1 MVNLKWEKTKFL
13 VSKLPPKLSIGVY
26 SMGRQV
32 FLSGM
37 KRESPKEA
45 YVPPSILNRRLWGID
60 FRTPLFN
67 AAGVFK
73 DFSCYDLA
81 FKQGAGAY
89 LVGTITPTSNEGN
102 QINGIHLP
110 FAIYPNS
117 HASSNS
123 LGLPNKGIVK
133 TLEGISEIERFPGFP
148 IGISL
153 TSDSLEELV
162 YSLQLCE
169 EKRIDFVE
177 LNESC
182 PNKKNAG
189 NLRHRLEYVKKKLL
203 EKVDFP
209 VIVKLSNDLDF
220 AKIPDVMDLLFELGY
235 DGINFGNSSVD
246 YSGMRNKIHLK
257 DLPLYDFFTKNFKGG
272 LSGEPLKHIS
282 LELSS
287 IAVQYVKAASP
298 QQEFHVI
305 RTGGIQNSGD
315 IQASEKAGVSL
326 NQTGVGYF
334 ENFIT
339 HGDNL
344 YKNILEKKDG

>member
-1 MVNLKWEKTKFL
+1 MVNLKWRKTKFL

-26 SMGRQV
+26 SLGRQV

-37 KRESPKEA
+37 KRETPKEA
-45 YVPPSILNRRLWGID
+45 YVPPQSLNRKLWGID

-102 QINGIHLP
+102 QINSIHLP

-123 LGLPNKGIVK
+123 LGLPNKGIIK
-133 TLEGISEIERFPGFP
+133 ILKGISEIERHEGFP

-169 EKRIDFVE
+169 GSRIDFVE

-189 NLRHRLEYVKKKLL
+189 NLKQRLEYVKKKFL
-203 EKVDFP
+203 EKADFP
-209 VIVKLSNDLDF
+209 VIIKLSNDLDF
-220 AKIPDVMDLLFELGY
+220 AQIPDIMDSLFELGY
-235 DGINFGNSSVD
+235 DGINLGNSSTD
-246 YSGMRNKIHLK
+246 YHAIRNKIHLK

-272 LSGEPLKHIS
+272 VSGEPLKHIS

-298 QQEFHVI
+298 RQEFHVT
-305 RTGGIQNSGD
+305 RTGGIQTRGD
-315 IQASEKAGVSL
+315 ISASEEAEISL
-326 NQTGVGYF
+326 NQMGVGYF
-334 ENFIT
+334 ESLIA
-339 HGDNL
+339 HGNDL
-344 YKNILEKKDG
+344 YKDIWEKE